1 MYHQQKSND
10 ILKCPNC
17 FSEMV
22 LTSRFF
28 VELDKCPECEGI
40 WLNCDEIEKIAANNN
55 IRNELYKRNQSEKN
69 NICDLQDKGYYFY
82 KNEYSKDASPD
93 EMFDF
98 E

>member
-1 MYHQQKSND
+1 M
-10 ILKCPNC
+10 KCPNC

>member
-1 MYHQQKSND
+1 M
-10 ILKCPNC
+10 KCPNC

-22 LTSRFF
+22 LTSRFC

-40 WLNCDEIEKIAANNN
+40 WLDCGEIEKITDNNK
-55 IRNELYKRNQSEKN
+55 IGNELHERNQVEKN
-69 NICDLQDKGYYFY
+69 HDCDGQDKGYYFY
-82 KNEYSKDASPD
+82 KKDYREDASRD

>member
-22 LTSRFF
+22 LTARFCG
-28 VELDKCPECEGI
+28 ELDKCPECEGI